1 MNSKHCTA
9 RIGATYWACD
19 RKGEDVTERRVLT
32 DAICERCWFVI
43 QRLRW
48 FDQTWDSRTGRPA
61 GGRAIEAGLRCSL
74 TRELV
79 ARTDTCDRFRYA
91 RQSSGEVEVF

>member
-1 MNSKHCTA
+1 MS
-9 RIGATYWACD
+9 
-19 RKGEDVTERRVLT
+19 ERRVLT
-32 DAICERCWFVI
+32 DRICERCFHVI
-43 QRLRW
+43 QRLHW
-48 FDQTWDSRTGRPA
+48 FDQTFDSRTGLPA
-61 GGRAIEAGLRCSL
+61 GGQAVEAGLRCSI